1 MNDYHV
7 IENIGKG
14 SFATVYSGTH
24 RVGFSIYANSSL
36 LPMLRIKNVWI
47 RDQVVVVVERMSR
60 PSPYMFSL
68 PRRYGTS

>member
-24 RVGFSIYANSSL
+24 KVGHSIYAVSSL
-36 LPMLRIKNVWI
+36 LPMPQIKKWWLRDPEVL
-47 RDQVVVVVERMSR
+47 VERLSR
-60 PSPYMFSL
+60 TSPYMFSL